1 MPGSFDYIVI
11 GAGVAGCVT
20 ASRLSERSSNSVLL
34 LEAGRDLLPGSEPA
48 DVRDNYPSSYYN
60 KSYVW
65 PNLKAHWL
73 TAQDSTPT
81 GFPQG
86 RVMGGGGSVMGMVA
100 LRGTP
105 ADYAEWAQA
114 GAAGWDWDGV
124 LPFYRKMETDW
135 DSKGGDFNNELH
147 GDAGPI
153 PLRRLPREQW
163 PPLTRTLYDYAQATG
178 IPYVADM
185 NGDFRDGYCSVPMTN
200 TPEQRVSSA
209 MAYLTPEVR
218 RRANLTIT
226 ASADVRKLNFDGTR
240 VTGVTAFV
248 DGAEQTFN
256 AREVIVCGGG
266 IFSPTLLL
274 RNGIGPA
281 EQLRAL
287 GIKVLAD
294 RPGVGNNLQNHAI
307 LFIGFHLHR
316 ASRQSRALNTHVS
329 SAFRYSSGVEGCAPN
344 DLYINVQSKTSWN
357 ALGAQIGN
365 LAPCL
370 LRPLSRG
377 RLTLTSKRAEVHPL
391 IEFNFLGDPRDLERL
406 TMVYARTVEIIAYDK
421 VRALMGT
428 PFPVRFTDTLRQLNE
443 LNRRNAVKTS
453 FIASMLNV
461 VPGLSDFALG
471 LLTGKRID
479 LIELARDHDRLKEH
493 VRDNIAGM
501 FHPAGSCRMGLADDR
516 NAVVDAA
523 GRVHGVAGL
532 RVVDASVMP
541 NLIAGNTNVPVIMVA
556 EKMAAAIL
564 SGA

>member
-1 MPGSFDYIVI
+1 MSRSFDYIVV

-20 ASRLSERSSNSVLL
+20 ASRLSERSANSVLL
-34 LEAGRDLLPGSEPA
+34 LEAGRDFAPGAEPA

-60 KSYVW
+60 KAYVW
-65 PNLKAHWL
+65 PGLKAHWL
-73 TAQDSTPT
+73 TAKDSAPT

-105 ADYAEWAQA
+105 ADYAEWSKL

-124 LPFYRKMETDW
+124 LPYYCKMETDW
-135 DSKGGDFNNELH
+135 DFKNELH

-163 PPLTRTLYDYAQATG
+163 PPLTRALAEYAAAKG
-178 IPYVADM
+178 VPYVADM

-200 TPEQRVSSA
+200 TPQQRVSSA

-218 RRANLTIT
+218 RRTNLTIT
-226 ASADVRKLNFDGTR
+226 SSAVVRKINFDGR
-240 VTGVTAFV
+240 RATGVTAVV

-266 IFSPTLLL
+266 IFSPTLLM

-287 GIKVLAD
+287 GIDVVAD
-294 RPGVGNNLQNHAI
+294 LPGVGANLQNHAI
-307 LFIGFHLHR
+307 LFIGFHLKR
-316 ASRQSRALNTHVS
+316 EARQPRTLNTHVT
-329 SAFRYSSGVEGCAPN
+329 SAFRYSSGVAGCAPA

-357 ALGAQIGN
+357 ALGQQIGN

-377 RLTLTSKRAEVHPL
+377 RITLISTDPAVQPL

-406 TMVYARTVEIIAYDK
+406 TMAYARTIDIITSEK
-421 VRALMGT
+421 IRALMGT
-428 PFPVRFTDTLRQLNE
+428 PFPVRFSDKLRQLNE
-443 LNRRNAVKTS
+443 LNPHNARKS
-453 FIASMLNV
+453 ALIATLLNV
-461 VPGLSDFALG
+461 VPGLSDYALG
-471 LLTGKRID
+471 KLTGRRVD
-479 LIELARDHDRLKEH
+479 LGALAAERARLQQH

-501 FHPAGSCRMGLADDR
+501 FHPAGSCRMGQAGDR

-523 GRVHGVAGL
+523 GRVHGIGGL

-541 NLIAGNTNVPVIMVA
+541 TLTAGNTNVPVIMVA

>member
-1 MPGSFDYIVI
+1 MSGSFDYIVI

-20 ASRLSERSSNSVLL
+20 ASRLSERSANSVLL
-34 LEAGRDLLPGSEPA
+34 LEAGRDFAPGSEPA

-65 PNLKAHWL
+65 PELKAHWL
-73 TAQDSTPT
+73 TAKDSAPT

-105 ADYAEWAQA
+105 ADYAEWSQA

-135 DSKGGDFNNELH
+135 DVKSELH
-147 GDAGPI
+147 GDSGPI

-163 PPLTRTLYDYAQATG
+163 PPLTRTLYEYAEAHG

-226 ASADVRKLNFDGTR
+226 SSATVRKINFDGTR

-248 DGAEQTFN
+248 DGVEQTFN

-266 IFSPTLLL
+266 VFSPTILL

-287 GIKVLAD
+287 GIEVVAD
-294 RPGVGNNLQNHAI
+294 RPGVGANLQNHAI
-307 LFIGFHLHR
+307 LFVGFHLNR
-316 ASRQSRALNTHVS
+316 TSRQSRSLNTQVT

-370 LRPLSRG
+370 LRPMSRG
-377 RLTLTSKRAEVHPL
+377 RLTLKSKSADVHPL
-391 IEFNFLGDPRDLERL
+391 VEFNFLGDPRDLERL
-406 TMVYARTVEIIAYDK
+406 TMAYERTCQIIAWDK

-428 PFPVRFTDTLRQLNE
+428 PFPVRFTDKLRQLNE
-443 LNRRNAVKTS
+443 LNRKNAIKTS
-453 FIASMLNV
+453 AIATMLNI

-471 LLTGKRID
+471 MLTGKRID
-479 LIELARDHDRLKEH
+479 LVALARDRERLKEH

-501 FHPAGSCRMGLADDR
+501 FHPAGSCRMGRADDR
-516 NAVVDAA
+516 QAVVDPS
-523 GRVHGVAGL
+523 GRVYGVSGL

-564 SGA
+564 SGT

>member
-1 MPGSFDYIVI
+1 MSGSFDYIVI

-20 ASRLSERSSNSVLL
+20 ASRLSERSANSVLL
-34 LEAGRDLLPGSEPA
+34 LEAGRDFAPGSEPA

-65 PNLKAHWL
+65 PELKAHWL
-73 TAQDSTPT
+73 TAKDSAPT

-105 ADYAEWAQA
+105 ADYAEWSQA

-135 DSKGGDFNNELH
+135 DVKSELH
-147 GDAGPI
+147 GDSGPI

-163 PPLTRTLYDYAQATG
+163 PPLTRTLYEYAEAHG

-226 ASADVRKLNFDGTR
+226 SSATVRKINFDGTR

-248 DGAEQTFN
+248 DGVEQTFN

-266 IFSPTLLL
+266 VFSPTILL

-287 GIKVLAD
+287 GIEVVAD
-294 RPGVGNNLQNHAI
+294 RPGVGANLQNHAI
-307 LFIGFHLHR
+307 LFVGFHLNR
-316 ASRQSRALNTHVS
+316 ASRQSRSLNTHVT

-370 LRPLSRG
+370 LRPMSRG
-377 RLTLTSKRAEVHPL
+377 RLTLKSKSADVHPL
-391 IEFNFLGDPRDLERL
+391 VEFNFLGDPRDLERL
-406 TMVYARTVEIIAYDK
+406 TMAYERTCQIIAWDK

-428 PFPVRFTDTLRQLNE
+428 PFPVRFTDKLRQLNE
-443 LNRRNAVKTS
+443 LNRKNAIKTS
-453 FIASMLNV
+453 AIATMLNV

-471 LLTGKRID
+471 MLTGKRID
-479 LIELARDHDRLKEH
+479 LVALARDRERLTEH

-501 FHPAGSCRMGLADDR
+501 FHPAGSCRMGRADDR
-516 NAVVDAA
+516 QAVVDPS
-523 GRVHGVAGL
+523 GRVYGVSGL

-564 SGA
+564 SGV

>member
-11 GAGVAGCVT
+11 GAGVAGCVM
-20 ASRLSERSSNSVLL
+20 ASRLSERAANTVLL
-34 LEAGRDLLPGSEPA
+34 LEAGRDFAPGNEPA

-65 PNLKAHWL
+65 PGLKAHWL
-73 TAQDSTPT
+73 TAQDSAPT

-105 ADYAEWAQA
+105 ADYAEWAEL
-114 GAAGWDWDGV
+114 GATGWDWDGV
-124 LPFYRKMETDW
+124 LPYYRKMETDW
-135 DSKGGDFNNELH
+135 DFKNELH
-147 GDAGPI
+147 GDTGPI
-153 PLRRLPREQW
+153 PLRRLPRAEW
-163 PPLTRTLYDYAQATG
+163 PPLTRTLFDYAAANN

-200 TPEQRVSSA
+200 TPRQRVSSA

-218 RRANLTIT
+218 RRPNLTIVS
-226 ASADVRKLNFDGTR
+226 SATVRTINFDGR
-240 VTGVTAFV
+240 RATGVTAQV
-248 DGAEQTFN
+248 DGAAQTFG

-266 IFSPTLLL
+266 VFSPTLLM

-287 GIKVLAD
+287 GIDVVAD
-294 RPGVGNNLQNHAI
+294 LPGVGANLQNHAI
-307 LFIGFHLHR
+307 LFIGFHLKS
-316 ASRQSRALNTHVS
+316 AARQPRALNTHVT
-329 SAFRYSSGVEGCAPN
+329 SAFRYSSGLAGCAPA

-357 ALGAQIGN
+357 ALGRQIGN

-377 RLTLTSKRAEVHPL
+377 RITLTSADHAVQPL
-391 IEFNFLGDPRDLERL
+391 IEFNMLGDPRDLERL
-406 TMVYARTVEIIAYDK
+406 TMTYERTCQIIAWDQ

-428 PFPVRFTDTLRQLNE
+428 PFPVRFSDKLRQLNE
-443 LNRRNAVKTS
+443 LNSKNALKTS
-453 FIASMLNV
+453 LLAAMLDV

-471 LLTGKRID
+471 KLTGRRVD
-479 LIELARDHDRLKEH
+479 LVALAADRARLTEH

-501 FHPAGSCRMGLADDR
+501 FHPAGSCRMGRADDR
-516 NAVVDAA
+516 NAVVDPA
-523 GRVHGVAGL
+523 GRVHGIGGL

-541 NLIAGNTNVPVIMVA
+541 TLTAGNTNVPVIMIA

-564 SGA
+564 AEA

>member
-1 MPGSFDYIVI
+1 MSGSFDYIVI

-20 ASRLSERSSNSVLL
+20 ASRLSERSANSVLL
-34 LEAGRDLLPGSEPA
+34 LEAGRDFAPGSEPA

-65 PNLKAHWL
+65 PELKAHWL
-73 TAQDSTPT
+73 TAKDSAPT

-105 ADYAEWAQA
+105 ADYAEWSQD

-135 DSKGGDFNNELH
+135 DVKSELH
-147 GDAGPI
+147 GDSGPI

-163 PPLTRTLYDYAQATG
+163 PPLTRTLYEYAEAHG

-226 ASADVRKLNFDGTR
+226 SSATVRKINFDGTR

-248 DGAEQTFN
+248 DGVEQTFN

-266 IFSPTLLL
+266 VFSPTILL

-287 GIKVLAD
+287 GIEVVAD
-294 RPGVGNNLQNHAI
+294 RPGVGANLQNHAI
-307 LFIGFHLHR
+307 LFVGFHLNR
-316 ASRQSRALNTHVS
+316 ASRQSRSLNTHVT
-329 SAFRYSSGVEGCAPN
+329 SAFRYSSGVAGCAPN

-370 LRPLSRG
+370 LRPMSRG
-377 RLTLTSKRAEVHPL
+377 RLTLKSKSADVHPL
-391 IEFNFLGDPRDLERL
+391 VEFNFLGDPRDLERL
-406 TMVYARTVEIIAYDK
+406 TMAYERTCQIIAWDK

-428 PFPVRFTDTLRQLNE
+428 PFPVRFTDKLRQLNE
-443 LNRRNAVKTS
+443 LNRKNAIKTS
-453 FIASMLNV
+453 AIATMLNV

-471 LLTGKRID
+471 MLTGKRID
-479 LIELARDHDRLKEH
+479 LVALARDRERLKEH
-493 VRDNIAGM
+493 VRDNVAGM
-501 FHPAGSCRMGLADDR
+501 FHPAGSCRMGRADDR
-516 NAVVDAA
+516 QAVVDPS
-523 GRVHGVAGL
+523 GRVYGVSGL

>member
-20 ASRLSERSSNSVLL
+20 ASRLSERSSCSVLL
-34 LEAGRDLLPGSEPA
+34 LEAGRDFAPGTEPD

-65 PNLKAHWL
+65 PELKAHWL
-73 TAQDSTPT
+73 TAKDSAPT

-105 ADYAEWAQA
+105 ADYAQWSQA
-114 GAAGWDWDGV
+114 GATGWDWDGV

-135 DSKGGDFNNELH
+135 DFKNEFH

-153 PLRRLPREQW
+153 PLRRLPRGQW
-163 PPLTRTLYDYAQATG
+163 PPLTRTLYDYAAAHD

-185 NGDFRDGYCSVPMTN
+185 NADFRDGYCSVPMTN
-200 TPEQRVSSA
+200 TPQQRVSSA

-218 RRANLTIT
+218 RRPNLTIT
-226 ASADVRKLNFDGTR
+226 SSALVRKINFDGTR
-240 VTGVTAFV
+240 VTGVTALV
-248 DGAEQTFN
+248 GGAEQIFH
-256 AREVIVCGGG
+256 AGEVIVCGGG
-266 IFSPTLLL
+266 VFSPTLLM

-281 EQLRAL
+281 AELRAL
-287 GIKVLAD
+287 GIDVVAD
-294 RPGVGNNLQNHAI
+294 RPGVGANLQNHAI
-307 LFIGFHLHR
+307 LFVGFHLNR
-316 ASRQSRALNTHVS
+316 ESRQPRTLNTHVT
-329 SAFRYSSGVEGCAPN
+329 SAFRYSSGVAGCAPA

-357 ALGAQIGN
+357 ALGQQIGN

-370 LRPLSRG
+370 LRPMSRG
-377 RLTLTSKRAEVHPL
+377 RVTLRAKDAAVHPL

-406 TMVYARTVEIIAYDK
+406 TMAYERTVQIIAWER

-428 PFPVRFTDTLRQLNE
+428 PFPVRFTDKLRQLNE
-443 LNRRNAVKTS
+443 LNRKNAVKTS
-453 FIASMLNV
+453 VIAGMLNI

-471 LLTGKRID
+471 LLTGKRTD
-479 LIELARDHDRLKEH
+479 LVALARDRDRLKEH

-501 FHPAGSCRMGLADDR
+501 FHPAGSCRMGRADDR
-516 NAVVDAA
+516 QAVVDAA

-564 SGA
+564 AGA

>member
-1 MPGSFDYIVI
+1 MSGSYDFIIV
-11 GAGVAGCVT
+11 GAGVAGSVT
-20 ASRLSERSSNSVLL
+20 ASRLSERSSKSVLL
-34 LEAGRDLLPGSEPA
+34 LEAGKDYAPGAEPA

-65 PNLKAHWL
+65 PGLRAHWL
-73 TAQDSTPT
+73 TARDSAPT

-105 ADYAEWAQA
+105 ADYAEWARA
-114 GAAGWDWDGV
+114 GATGWDWDGV
-124 LPFYRKMETDW
+124 LPYFRKMETDW
-135 DSKGGDFNNELH
+135 DFKNELH

-153 PLRRLPREQW
+153 PLRRLPRDAW
-163 PPLTRTLYDYAQATG
+163 PPLTRTLFDYAAAHN

-218 RRANLTIT
+218 RRPNLTIT
-226 ASADVRKLNFDGTR
+226 SAATVRKLNFDGTR
-240 VTGVTAFV
+240 VTGVTAQV
-248 DGAEQTFN
+248 DGAEHTFN
-256 AREVIVCGGG
+256 AKEVIICAGGV
-266 IFSPTLLL
+266 FSPTLLL

-287 GIKVLAD
+287 DIPVVTD
-294 RPGVGNNLQNHAI
+294 RPGVGANLQNHAI
-307 LFIGFHLHR
+307 LFIGFHLNR
-316 ASRQSRALNTHVS
+316 ASRQPRSLNTHVT
-329 SAFRYSSGVEGCAPN
+329 SAFRFSSGVEGCAPN

-357 ALGAQIGN
+357 ALGQQIGN

-370 LRPLSRG
+370 LRPMSRG
-377 RLTLTSKRAEVHPL
+377 RLTLTAKNPEVHPL
-391 IEFNFLGDPRDLERL
+391 IEFNFLGDPRDIERL
-406 TMVYARTVEIIAYDK
+406 TMAYERTCQIIAWEQ

-428 PFPVRFTDTLRQLNE
+428 PFPVRFTDKLRQLNE
-443 LNRRNAVKTS
+443 LNDRNALKTS
-453 FIASMLNV
+453 LIAGMLNV

-471 LLTGKRID
+471 MLTGKRID
-479 LIELARDHDRLKEH
+479 LVALARDRERLKEH

-501 FHPAGSCRMGLADDR
+501 FHPAGSCRMGREDDR
-516 NAVVDAA
+516 NAVVDSA
-523 GRVHGVAGL
+523 GSVYGVAGL

-564 SGA
+564 AQA

>member
-1 MPGSFDYIVI
+1 MSGSYDFIIV
-11 GAGVAGCVT
+11 GAGVAGSVT
-20 ASRLSERSSNSVLL
+20 ASRLSESSSKSVLL
-34 LEAGRDLLPGSEPA
+34 LEAGTDYAPGAEPA

-65 PNLKAHWL
+65 PGLRAHWL
-73 TAQDSTPT
+73 TARDSAPT

-105 ADYAEWAQA
+105 ADYAEWARA
-114 GAAGWDWDGV
+114 GATGWDWDGV
-124 LPFYRKMETDW
+124 LPYFRKMETDW
-135 DSKGGDFNNELH
+135 DFKNELH

-153 PLRRLPREQW
+153 PLRRLPRDAW
-163 PPLTRTLYDYAQATG
+163 PPLTRTLFDYAAAHN

-218 RRANLTIT
+218 RRPNLTIT
-226 ASADVRKLNFDGTR
+226 SAATVRKLNFDGTR
-240 VTGVTAFV
+240 VTGVTAQV
-248 DGAEQTFN
+248 DGVEHTFN
-256 AREVIVCGGG
+256 AKEVIICAGGV
-266 IFSPTLLL
+266 FSPTLLL

-287 GIKVLAD
+287 DIPVVAD
-294 RPGVGNNLQNHAI
+294 RPGVGANLQNHAI
-307 LFIGFHLHR
+307 LFIGFHLNR
-316 ASRQSRALNTHVS
+316 ASRQPRSLNTHVT
-329 SAFRYSSGVEGCAPN
+329 SAFRFSSGVEGCAPN

-357 ALGAQIGN
+357 ALGQQIGN

-370 LRPLSRG
+370 LRPMSRG
-377 RLTLTSKRAEVHPL
+377 RLTLTSKNPEVHPL
-391 IEFNFLGDPRDLERL
+391 IEFNFLGDPRDIERL
-406 TMVYARTVEIIAYDK
+406 TMAYERTCQIIAWEQ

-428 PFPVRFTDTLRQLNE
+428 PFPVRFTDKLRQLNE
-443 LNRRNAVKTS
+443 LNDRNALKTS
-453 FIASMLNV
+453 LIAGMLNV

-471 LLTGKRID
+471 MLTGKRID
-479 LIELARDHDRLKEH
+479 LVALARDRERLKEH

-501 FHPAGSCRMGLADDR
+501 FHPAGSCRMGREDDR
-516 NAVVDAA
+516 NAVVDSA
-523 GRVHGVAGL
+523 GSVYGVAGL

-556 EKMAAAIL
+556 EKMVAAIL
-564 SGA
+564 AQA

>member
-1 MPGSFDYIVI
+1 MSGSFDYIVI

-20 ASRLSERSSNSVLL
+20 ASRLSERSANSVLL
-34 LEAGRDLLPGSEPA
+34 LEAGRDFAPGSEPA

-65 PNLKAHWL
+65 PELKAHWL
-73 TAQDSTPT
+73 TAKDSAPT

-105 ADYAEWAQA
+105 ADYAEWSQA

-135 DSKGGDFNNELH
+135 DVKSELH
-147 GDAGPI
+147 GDSGPI

-163 PPLTRTLYDYAQATG
+163 PPLTRTLYEYAEAHG

-226 ASADVRKLNFDGTR
+226 SSATVRKINFDGTR

-248 DGAEQTFN
+248 DGVEQTFN

-266 IFSPTLLL
+266 VFSPTILL

-287 GIKVLAD
+287 GIEVVAD
-294 RPGVGNNLQNHAI
+294 RPGVGANLQNHAI
-307 LFIGFHLHR
+307 LFVGFHLNR
-316 ASRQSRALNTHVS
+316 ASRQSRSLNTHVT

-370 LRPLSRG
+370 LRPMSRG
-377 RLTLTSKRAEVHPL
+377 RLTLKSKSADVHPL
-391 IEFNFLGDPRDLERL
+391 VEFNFLGDPRDLERL
-406 TMVYARTVEIIAYDK
+406 TMAYERTCQIIAWDK

-428 PFPVRFTDTLRQLNE
+428 PFPVRFTDKLRQLNE
-443 LNRRNAVKTS
+443 LNRKNAIKTS
-453 FIASMLNV
+453 AIATMLNI

-471 LLTGKRID
+471 MLTGKRID
-479 LIELARDHDRLKEH
+479 LVALARDRERLKEH

-501 FHPAGSCRMGLADDR
+501 FHPAGSCRMGRADDR
-516 NAVVDAA
+516 QAVVDPS
-523 GRVHGVAGL
+523 GRVYGVSGL

>member
-1 MPGSFDYIVI
+1 MPCSFDYIVI

-20 ASRLSERSSNSVLL
+20 ASRLSERSSCSVLL
-34 LEAGRDLLPGSEPA
+34 LEAGRDFAPGTEPA

-65 PNLKAHWL
+65 PELKAHWL
-73 TAQDSTPT
+73 TAKDGAPT

-105 ADYAEWAQA
+105 ADYAEWAAA
-114 GAAGWDWDGV
+114 GATGWDWDGV

-135 DSKGGDFNNELH
+135 DVKSGDFKKELH

-163 PPLTRTLYDYAQATG
+163 PPLTRTLYDYAVAHD

-200 TPEQRVSSA
+200 TPQQRVSSA

-218 RRANLTIT
+218 RRPNLTIT
-226 ASADVRKLNFDGTR
+226 ASAVVRKINFDGTR
-240 VTGVTAFV
+240 VTGVTAQV
-248 DGAEQTFN
+248 DGAEQTFH

-266 IFSPTLLL
+266 VFSPTLLM

-281 EQLRAL
+281 GELRAL
-287 GIKVLAD
+287 GIDVVAD
-294 RPGVGNNLQNHAI
+294 RPGVGANLQNHAI
-307 LFIGFHLHR
+307 LFVGFHLNR
-316 ASRQSRALNTHVS
+316 ESRQSPMLNTHVT
-329 SAFRYSSGVEGCAPN
+329 SAFRYSSGVAGCAPA

-357 ALGAQIGN
+357 ALGQQIGN

-370 LRPLSRG
+370 LRPMSRG
-377 RLTLTSKRAEVHPL
+377 RITLRAKDAAVHPL

-406 TMVYARTVEIIAYDK
+406 TMAYERTVQIIAWER

-428 PFPVRFTDTLRQLNE
+428 PFPVRFTDKLRQLNE
-443 LNRRNAVKTS
+443 LNRKNAVKTS
-453 FIASMLNV
+453 LIASMLNI

-471 LLTGKRID
+471 LLTGKRTD
-479 LIELARDHDRLKEH
+479 LVALARDRERLKAH

-501 FHPAGSCRMGLADDR
+501 FHPAGSCRMGRADDR
-516 NAVVDAA
+516 HAVVDAA
-523 GRVHGVAGL
+523 GRVYGVAGL

-564 SGA
+564 AGA

>member
-1 MPGSFDYIVI
+1 MSGSFDYIVI

-20 ASRLSERSSNSVLL
+20 ASRLSERSANSVLL
-34 LEAGRDLLPGSEPA
+34 LEAGRDFAPGSEPA

-65 PNLKAHWL
+65 PELKAHWL
-73 TAQDSTPT
+73 TAKDSAPT

-105 ADYAEWAQA
+105 ADYAEWSQA

-135 DSKGGDFNNELH
+135 DFKNEFH

-153 PLRRLPREQW
+153 PLRRLPRDRW
-163 PPLTRTLYDYAQATG
+163 PPLTRTLYEYAEAHG

-226 ASADVRKLNFDGTR
+226 SSATVRRLNFDGTR

-248 DGAEQTFN
+248 DGAEQTFS
-256 AREVIVCGGG
+256 AREVVVCGGG
-266 IFSPTLLL
+266 VFSPTMLL

-287 GIKVLAD
+287 GIEVVAD
-294 RPGVGNNLQNHAI
+294 RPGVGANLQNHAI
-307 LFIGFHLHR
+307 LFVGFHLNR
-316 ASRQSRALNTHVS
+316 ASRQPRSLNTHVT

-370 LRPLSRG
+370 LRPMSRG
-377 RLTLTSKRAEVHPL
+377 RLTLKSKSPDVHPL
-391 IEFNFLGDPRDLERL
+391 VEFNFLGDPRDLERL
-406 TMVYARTVEIIAYDK
+406 TMAYERTCQIIAWDK

-428 PFPVRFTDTLRQLNE
+428 PFPVRFTDKLRQLNE
-443 LNRRNAVKTS
+443 LNRKNAIKTS
-453 FIASMLNV
+453 AIATMLNI

-479 LIELARDHDRLKEH
+479 LVALAR
-493 VRDNIAGM
+493 
-501 FHPAGSCRMGLADDR
+501 
-516 NAVVDAA
+516 
-523 GRVHGVAGL
+523 
-532 RVVDASVMP
+532 
-541 NLIAGNTNVPVIMVA
+541 
-556 EKMAAAIL
+556 
-564 SGA
+564 

>member
-1 MPGSFDYIVI
+1 MSGSFDYIVI

-20 ASRLSERSSNSVLL
+20 ASRLSEHSGNSVLL
-34 LEAGRDLLPGSEPA
+34 LEAGRDFAPGSEPA

-65 PNLKAHWL
+65 PELKAHWL
-73 TAQDSTPT
+73 TAKDSAPT

-105 ADYAEWAQA
+105 ADYAEWEQA
-114 GAAGWDWDGV
+114 GAVGWNWHGV

-135 DSKGGDFNNELH
+135 DVKSVDFKNELH
-147 GDAGPI
+147 GDSGPI

-163 PPLTRTLYDYAQATG
+163 PPLTRTLYEYAAAHG
-178 IPYVADM
+178 IHYVADM

-209 MAYLTPEVR
+209 MAYLTPDVR
-218 RRANLTIT
+218 RRPNLTIT
-226 ASADVRKLNFDGTR
+226 SSATVRKINFEGTR

-266 IFSPTLLL
+266 VFSPTLLL

-281 EQLRAL
+281 EPLRAL
-287 GIKVLAD
+287 GIEVVAD
-294 RPGVGNNLQNHAI
+294 RPGVGANLQNHAI
-307 LFIGFHLHR
+307 LFIGFHLNR
-316 ASRQSRALNTHVS
+316 ASRQPRSLNTHVT

-370 LRPLSRG
+370 LRPMSRG
-377 RLTLTSKRAEVHPL
+377 RLTLKSKSADVYPL

-406 TMVYARTVEIIAYDK
+406 TMVYARTVEIMAWQQIRD
-421 VRALMGT
+421 LMGT
-428 PFPVRFTDTLRQLNE
+428 PFPVRFTDRLRRLNE
-443 LNRRNAVKTS
+443 LNEANRWKSS
-453 FIASMLNV
+453 FIATMLNA

-471 LLTGKRID
+471 KLTGKRID
-479 LIELARDHDRLKEH
+479 LFELARDRARLKEH

-501 FHPAGSCRMGLADDR
+501 FHPAGSCRMGRADDC
-516 NAVVDAA
+516 NAVVDPA
-523 GRVHGVAGL
+523 GRVYGVSGL

-541 NLIAGNTNVPVIMVA
+541 NLIAGNTNVPVIMIA
-556 EKMAAAIL
+556 EKMASAIL
-564 SGA
+564 AGA